1 MIDARRTRVM
11 GAVAAALLLPMFA
24 LSAQE
29 CMGGLSA
36 QAMSHAVGGTMAG
49 AGSQRMAV
57 AGYERLGSRVQL
69 GAQAGFVGTSFGST
83 DAQLFAAS
91 ASWRPGAASETGLR
105 ACPYVQA
112 AWQQGPSDGRFESRQ
127 LQGGAGVSVGRA
139 LSFSPQFALVPFARL
154 GVLHLRETS
163 GFAGQTGTI
172 SRNVGE
178 AGVGVGLRFGQQ
190 VMLTPMFN
198 RPFATG
204 GRLGVAEPTYS
215 MALRFGFGR

>member
-1 MIDARRTRVM
+1 MIDARRTRVV
-11 GAVAAALLLPMFA
+11 GAVAAALMLPMFA

-29 CMGGLSA
+29 CLGGLAVSN
-36 QAMSHAVGGTMAG
+36 MRNAVGGTIAG
-49 AGSQRMAV
+49 AGAQRIVLA
-57 AGYERLGSRVQL
+57 AYERLGSRLQL
-69 GAQAGFVGTSFGST
+69 GAQAGVRGTSFGST
-83 DAQLFAAS
+83 DARAVGAS
-91 ASWRPGAASETGLR
+91 ASWRAGPAAETGLR

-139 LSFSPQFALVPFARL
+139 LSLSSQFALVPFARL
-154 GVLHLRETS
+154 GVLHLRETG
-163 GFAGQTGTI
+163 GFAGQTSTI

-190 VMLTPMFN
+190 VMLTPMFS

>member
-1 MIDARRTRVM
+1 MATLRVGRVVWSM
-11 GAVAAALLLPMFA
+11 GAALVFPVAA

-57 AGYERLGSRVQL
+57 AGYERLGSRLQL

-139 LSFSPQFALVPFARL
+139 LSLSPRFALVPFARL

-178 AGVGVGLRFGQQ
+178 TGVGVGLRFGQQ